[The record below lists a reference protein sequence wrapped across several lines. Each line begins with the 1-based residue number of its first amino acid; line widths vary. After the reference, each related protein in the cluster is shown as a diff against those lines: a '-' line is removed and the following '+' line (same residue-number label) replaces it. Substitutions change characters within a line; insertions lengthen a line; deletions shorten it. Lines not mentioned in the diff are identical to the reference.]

1 MSRSPLHVLF
11 VAASAV
17 ALFACGSSE
26 STSSTGSGGS
36 EATTTTGATGTGGS
50 ASSTTGA
57 STSTG
62 ASTGASTGTGSM
74 LMNAC
79 TNAAD
84 TMIRTD
90 KDVRTIAAG
99 CGQKSL
105 GDPMQTYDC
114 IKMGTGLSDNC
125 TTCYADSV
133 VCAAKNCLS
142 KCLSAPMSQECSDCR
157 QMFCNPAFDACS
169 GIAPMP

>member
-17 ALFACGSSE
+17 ALFACSSSE
-26 STSSTGSGGS
+26 STTSTGSGGS
-36 EATTTTGATGTGGS
+36 EATTTAATGTGGS
-50 ASSTTGA
+50 ASTTGG

-90 KDVRTIAAG
+90 KDVRTISAG

-142 KCLSAPMSQECSDCR
+142 KCLSDPASQACSDCR

-169 GIAPMP
+169 GIAPTP